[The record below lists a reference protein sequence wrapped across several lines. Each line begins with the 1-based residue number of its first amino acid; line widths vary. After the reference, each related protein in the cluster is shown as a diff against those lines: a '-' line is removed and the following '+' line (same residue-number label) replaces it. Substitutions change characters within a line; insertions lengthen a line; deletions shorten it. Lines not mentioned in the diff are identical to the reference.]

1 MPITVKINGKQHRVD
16 VEGDTPLLRRY
27 RRFRVTVL
35 CRRWHDRHDI
45 TAADRLARGHRQL
58 VVGIAATY
66 TPAGPTS
73 SDLVAEG
80 QLGLMR
86 AICRFDPDSLEGFAA
101 YAARHVRAA
110 IHHHIAGRPA

>member
-1 MPITVKINGKQHRVD
+1 VPFTVNSNGKHRPYD
-16 VEGDTPLLRRY
+16 AMTMSSPNRGR
-27 RRFRVTVL
+27 RVTVL

-66 TPAGPTS
+66 TPAGPPS
-73 SDLVAEG
+73 PNLVAEG

-86 AICRFDPDSLEGFAA
+86 AICRFDPDGLEGFCGVCGPPCVTA
-101 YAARHVRAA
+101 
-110 IHHHIAGRPA
+110 

>member
-1 MPITVKINGKQHRVD
+1 MIMAPPHR
-16 VEGDTPLLRRY
+16 GC
-27 RRFRVTVL
+27 RVTVL

-66 TPAGPTS
+66 TPAGPPS
-73 SDLVAEG
+73 AELVAEG

-86 AICRFDPDSLEGFAA
+86 AVCRFDPDSPEGFAA

-110 IHHHIAGRPA
+110 IDDHLSGRLA